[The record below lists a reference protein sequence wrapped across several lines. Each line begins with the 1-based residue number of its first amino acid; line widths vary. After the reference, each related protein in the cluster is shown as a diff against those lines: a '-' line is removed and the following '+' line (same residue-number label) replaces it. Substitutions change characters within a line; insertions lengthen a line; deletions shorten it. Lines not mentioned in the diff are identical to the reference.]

1 MRRFPVKRAAMA
13 AFAALGLSACA
24 SPLSTPPPPVS
35 VPPASAVALA
45 GDETAV
51 GERSDPTA
59 VAPTPVE
66 PATAADTA
74 TESAAAEVTAES
86 AAPEL
91 TQPAAPSTAPASSP
105 VAPAAVA
112 PTTIDQQALDLIA
125 AMKRE
130 VAVQATRQAAD
141 AANSA
146 AGTLVEASRA
156 RVERAEAARPVLDAT
171 RVAALD
177 VRDTVRAE
185 VHHLKD
191 RLADVVVES
200 FQLSHTAGDA
210 SSRDLGGMLGDGG
223 SFADYSAGS
232 AYGEVALR
240 TVQDQLSASRARLA
254 DAESALAAASD
265 ALADNEVELNESRS
279 GLESAQ
285 SEATKVAADGEA
297 AVQRASVTGDSAPVG
312 LEGPTIMGP
321 SVVSA
326 ADMAAFV
333 QAKGNPHPSLDVTE
347 LARTFLDEGEA
358 EGVRGDLAYIQ
369 AIIETGWF
377 SFHNSM
383 VDPQDHNYAGIGA
396 CDSCSDGFGFPT
408 MQLGVRAQIQ
418 LLRAYAEPGL
428 VSEDFASPAV
438 RTRPEKL
445 GVRGCCN
452 TWMALSGVWATGPGY
467 GQKILGLYNDLLAF
481 TVSRSASAP

>member
-191 RLADVVVES
+191 RLADGVGES

-333 QAKGNPHPSLDVTE
+333 QAKGNSHPSLDVTE
-347 LARTFLDEGEA
+347 LARTFLDEGKPMLTLLA
-358 EGVRGDLAYIQ
+358 AIQPRLSPKLQAYVRLLLQ
-369 AIIETGWF
+369 ASGQPAPE
-377 SFHNSM
+377 
-383 VDPQDHNYAGIGA
+383 
-396 CDSCSDGFGFPT
+396 PT
-408 MQLGVRAQIQ
+408 LPA
-418 LLRAYAEPGL
+418 
-428 VSEDFASPAV
+428 PAV
-438 RTRPEKL
+438 YPTPATHSEELFERLSERELEVLRLVDEGLSDSQIAGKLILAVGTVKRHLNNIYGKL
-445 GVRGCCN
+445 GVHNR
-452 TWMALSGVWATGPGY
+452 THALARAR
-467 GQKILGLYNDLLAF
+467 ILKLL
-481 TVSRSASAP
+481 